1 MVGEQGSGSIKEL
14 TAWLE
19 ADDAKSRAMRAKR
32 LRDLLDILPVPSE
45 ELLFLGG
52 EESMIC
58 LDQVRHCYLNGSN
71 MAVVLLCLAYIER
84 ELAARLYMV
93 GWEDAKN
100 ARLGA
105 VLEKAYGD
113 GELSEIEWRT
123 YRELARLRNSYAHFR
138 GPMKTVSRTVKENA
152 PVTEIL
158 AKDARRAIQ
167 AMARIVKY
175 QSGMG
180 LPRVYRGG

>member
-45 ELLFLGG
+45 GLLFLGG
-52 EESMIC
+52 DESVIC
-58 LDQVRHCYLNGSN
+58 LDQIRHCYLNGSN

-84 ELAARLYMV
+84 ELAARLYGA

-138 GPMKTVSRTVKENA
+138 KPMEMTSRTVEENA
-152 PVTEIL
+152 PVAEIL
-158 AKDARRAIQ
+158 AKDTRRAVR
-167 AMARIVKY
+167 AVARVVKR
-175 QSGMG
+175 QS
-180 LPRVYRGG
+180 LVDS